1 MVKSRIEVIELKQ
14 FIKVIGSQYKHFCKE
29 LTTLQ
34 ALIDEIEIENE
45 VDNYYYRELQKAKK
59 ENQMLRKDLFELS
72 KEHFKK

>member
-1 MVKSRIEVIELKQ
+1 MVKSRIEVIELNQ
-14 FIKVIGSQYKHFCKE
+14 FLKVIANQYKHFCKE

-45 VDNYYYRELQKAKK
+45 VDNYYFKELQKAKK